1 LAKQLLADL
10 GKCTVGTDNVSNQ
23 QVYLQLVPNASEQEH
38 PMPGSQYCALFQL
51 VWGSACRHRFVG
63 SKLPERN
70 DAEHH

>member
-38 PMPGSQYCALFQL
+38 PMPGS
-51 VWGSACRHRFVG
+51 
-63 SKLPERN
+63 
-70 DAEHH
+70 